1 MTEPDLFNYTSIPG
15 DDVSGEIQR
24 LRDEINHHNTLYYV
38 FDRPEITD
46 REYDEK
52 MRKLQELEEKYPELW
67 TPDSPTQRVG
77 APPLDAFQVV
87 EHKTPLLSLANAFDA
102 GEMRDFDVRLHKIVP
117 DTSFDYVCELKFD
130 GLAVALKYEKGVF
143 VEGATRGDGARGE
156 NITQNL
162 KTVRSIPL
170 KLLKPDDGE
179 IPDILE
185 VRGEVYMSRES
196 FDKLNEE
203 RAETKEQLFAN
214 PRNAAAG
221 SLRQLDSKITAK
233 RKLDMYSYTLATPI
247 PGIETH
253 YDAMMYLKKLGFRV
267 NEHIK
272 LFSDIDGVIRY
283 CEEWIERRAELTYD
297 IDGVVVKVNRLDLQ
311 EEIGFVSRSPRWAV
325 AYKLPSTE
333 VITKLLN
340 IEVSVGRTGSLTPV
354 AVLEPTEV
362 DGSIVSRAT
371 LHNEDEIKRKD
382 LKIGDMVIIH
392 KAGAVIPE
400 VIAPVKEKRTGEEQ
414 DFAMP
419 TVCPVC
425 GEKVFRPEDEAVTRC
440 LNLDCPAQV
449 KERIRHFCSRRA
461 MDIEGFG
468 EKLVDQLVEKDLV
481 KKITDLY
488 DLKIEDLD
496 QLERMGKKLAEK
508 LMRNMG
514 NARGKDLPRVLY
526 SLGIRQVGE
535 HTAKVLADHFG
546 TMDRLMQ
553 ANEEALREVK
563 EVGPEVASSIIE
575 FFSLEKNRKTIE
587 RLEQEKVIAEKPA
600 EEQAGAE
607 KPRKIFEGKKFVLT
621 GTLPNYSRPE
631 MKEKIEALG
640 GRVTSTVSK
649 GTDYVVAGE
658 EAGSKLDKARELGVK
673 VIDEGEAI
681 RLMSNEQ

>member
-1 MTEPDLFNYTSIPG
+1 MTEPDLFNYTDIPG
-15 DDVSGEIQR
+15 DEISEEVKN
-24 LRDEINHHNTLYYV
+24 LRDEINHHNILYYV
-38 FDRPEITD
+38 RNMPEITD

-52 MRKLQELEEKYPELW
+52 MRRLQELEEKYPLLR
-67 TPDSPTQRVG
+67 TADSPTQRVG
-77 APPLDAFQVV
+77 AAPLEAFQVV
-87 EHKTPLLSLANAFDA
+87 EHKIPLLSLANAFDA
-102 GEMRDFDVRLHKIVP
+102 GEMRDFDVRLRKLVP
-117 DTSFDYVCELKFD
+117 DASIDYVCELKFD

-170 KLLKPDDGE
+170 KLLKPDDVE
-179 IPDILE
+179 IPDVLE
-185 VRGEVYMSRES
+185 IRGEVYMSRES
-196 FDKLNEE
+196 FDRLNEE
-203 RAETKEQLFAN
+203 RAEAKEPLFAN

-233 RKLDMYSYTLATPI
+233 RKLDMFTYTLATEI
-247 PGIETH
+247 PGIATH

-267 NEHIK
+267 NEHIRI
-272 LFSDIDGVIRY
+272 FPDIRQVIGY
-283 CEEWIERRAELTYD
+283 CEEWIEKRAELSYD

-311 EEIGFVSRSPRWAV
+311 EKIGFVSRSPRWAV

-362 DGSIVSRAT
+362 DGSTVSRAT
-371 LHNEDEIKRKD
+371 LHNEDEIRRKD

-400 VIAPVKEKRTGEEQ
+400 VIAPVKEKRDGSEQ
-414 DFAMP
+414 DFVMP
-419 TVCPVC
+419 EICPVC
-425 GEKVFRPEDEAVTRC
+425 GEKVFKPEDEAVTRC
-440 LNLDCPAQV
+440 LNMDCPAQV

-468 EKLVDQLVEKDLV
+468 DKLVDQLVEKDLV
-481 KKITDLY
+481 KRITDLY
-488 DLKIEDLD
+488 DLKLEDLLP
-496 QLERMGKKLAEK
+496 LERMGKKLAEK

-535 HTAKVLADHFG
+535 HTAKILADHFG
-546 TMDRLMQ
+546 SIENIMK
-553 ANEEALREVK
+553 ANEDELRKVK

-575 FFSLEKNRKTIE
+575 FFSLEKNRKTVE

-600 EEQAGAE
+600 ENSGAEE

-621 GTLPNYSRPE
+621 GTLPNYSRTE

-658 EAGSKLDKARELGVK
+658 EAGSKLDRARELGVK
-673 VIDEGEAI
+673 VVDEGEIVGMMA
-681 RLMSNEQ
+681 E